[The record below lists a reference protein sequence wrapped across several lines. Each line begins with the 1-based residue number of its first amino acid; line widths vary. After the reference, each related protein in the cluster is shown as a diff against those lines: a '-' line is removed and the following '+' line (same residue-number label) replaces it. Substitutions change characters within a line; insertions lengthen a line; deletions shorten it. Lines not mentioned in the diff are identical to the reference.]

1 MPARRARSRWY
12 APRPVS
18 LTLRLYTDFVCPFCF
33 IAEQSTV
40 PRLLAELDLTLD
52 WYGFELH
59 PSTPPGGVPLS
70 RLFPNVPLPALHER
84 TKRFGA
90 TFGVTGFEPPSWLS
104 NSRMALAVAEHARDM
119 GRLEPFR
126 QAAMSAHW
134 REGKNLEKPEDLGT
148 VAESAGLERDA
159 ALAAASDPDLLARV
173 DERQAEARRAGVN
186 GIPTFVFG
194 SERIVGCQPYEALL
208 AAATRAG
215 AVRRS

>member
-1 MPARRARSRWY
+1 
-12 APRPVS
+12 VS
-18 LTLRLYTDFVCPFCF
+18 FTLRLYTDFVCPFCF

-40 PRLLAELDLTLD
+40 PRLLAELDLELD

-70 RLFPNVPLPALHER
+70 RLFPGTPLPAMHER

-90 TFGVTGFEPPSWLS
+90 TFGVTGFEPPSYLH
-104 NSRMALAVAEHARDM
+104 NSRMALAIAEHARDR

-126 QAAMSAHW
+126 QAVMNAHW
-134 REGKNLEKPEDLGT
+134 RNGANIESPEDLGAI
-148 VAESAGLERDA
+148 AESAGLERA
-159 ALAAASDPDLLARV
+159 PALAAATDPDLLLRV

-194 SERIVGCQPYEALL
+194 TERIVGCQPYEAVL
-208 AAATRAG
+208 AAALRAG
-215 AVRRS
+215 AARRS

>member
-1 MPARRARSRWY
+1 M
-12 APRPVS
+12 S

-40 PRLLAELDLTLD
+40 PRLLLELDLVLD

-70 RLFPNVPLPALHER
+70 RLFPNTPLEPLHER

-104 NSRMALAVAEHARDM
+104 NSRKALAIAEHARDQ

-126 QAAMSAHW
+126 QAAMNAHW
-134 REGKNLEKPEDLGT
+134 REGKNLENDGDLAT
-148 VAESAGLERDA
+148 IAESAGLERGP
-159 ALAAASDPDLLARV
+159 ALAAATDPDLLLRV

-194 SERIVGCQPYEALL
+194 SERIVGCQPYEAVL
-208 AAATRAG
+208 AAALRAG
-215 AVRRS
+215 AERRS